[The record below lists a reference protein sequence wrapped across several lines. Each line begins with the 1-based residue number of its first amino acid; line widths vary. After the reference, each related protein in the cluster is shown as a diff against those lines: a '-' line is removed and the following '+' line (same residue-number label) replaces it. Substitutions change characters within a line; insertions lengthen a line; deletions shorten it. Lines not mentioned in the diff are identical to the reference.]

1 MAGAVLIKLFARRDY
16 VEAHRAHHWQPRRL
30 GMGRGSGLVDMKTTA
45 LTFLIVMV
53 VSSSVVLGADMFSGT
68 WKVSVAKS
76 KFDPGPGL
84 KDRS

>member
-1 MAGAVLIKLFARRDY
+1 
-16 VEAHRAHHWQPRRL
+16 
-30 GMGRGSGLVDMKTTA
+30 MKTTA

-84 KDRS
+84 KEQIVKFQAVGRGLESCRRQHRRGWQNHS